1 MKNNQKLA
9 RTLRLIASHALVAA
23 IVSQPYFVSLFSD
36 LLYIATSDVA
46 PNAAVADNLLSG
58 LSVISGT
65 AFVVAIVA
73 FAGYLLVKQK

>member
-1 MKNNQKLA
+1 MKNNLNLA
-9 RTLRLIASHALVAA
+9 HGLKLIASHALVAA

-36 LLYIATSDVA
+36 LLHIATSDVA